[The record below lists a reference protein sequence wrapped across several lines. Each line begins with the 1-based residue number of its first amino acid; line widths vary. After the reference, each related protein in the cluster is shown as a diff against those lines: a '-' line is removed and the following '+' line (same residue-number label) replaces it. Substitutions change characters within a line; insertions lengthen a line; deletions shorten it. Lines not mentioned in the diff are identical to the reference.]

1 MENPLCQTF
10 TRFSFFFLSREHSL
24 LQLSLAVRNTKLF
37 STEHAHCLHSS
48 LPFSFL
54 PAFPNRFMLVS
65 DMWSRELQCIKVKK
79 SRIYEATR
87 RKQELKKNVRFSC
100 LLGLCL
106 FGSFLQ
112 YMCNFN
118 KIPSLSMGILFST
131 IYMKWGMDIPCS
143 DSWPININFVLGG
156 WNQES
161 RSRESCKKSLLHFI
175 CYKCHL
181 SLSASPPDSDD
192 MGLLRG
198 RE

>member
-10 TRFSFFFLSREHSL
+10 TRFSFFLSREHSL

-87 RKQELKKNVRFSC
+87 RKQELKKMLDLAAC
-100 LLGLCL
+100 LVFVCLGLSWNICATL
-106 FGSFLQ
+106 IRFHPLAWEFYFLQ
-112 YMCNFN
+112 FTWSEEW
-118 KIPSLSMGILFST
+118 IFHALT
-131 IYMKWGMDIPCS
+131 
-143 DSWPININFVLGG
+143 LG
-156 WNQES
+156 
-161 RSRESCKKSLLHFI
+161 
-175 CYKCHL
+175 
-181 SLSASPPDSDD
+181 P
-192 MGLLRG
+192 
-198 RE
+198 